1 MSTENKKDVKYVV
14 IGFIAVSLL
23 ILGSILANFNAVD
36 VMYLIFIV
44 MILVKYIFIKKN
56 E

>member
-1 MSTENKKDVKYVV
+1 MTTENKKDVKYVIV
-14 IGFIAVSLL
+14 GFIVVALL
-23 ILGSILANFNAVD
+23 ILGSILVKFNVID

-44 MILVKYIFIKKN
+44 TILVKYIYIKKN